1 MTEESLEIK
10 SSERHI
16 FLQKLAKIISFLSGF
31 VYIYSF
37 GYFLFVQAPKLA
49 ATYSEIEIGIP
60 TQLPFYIGVF
70 LGFALT
76 IRNFLY
82 AFYLHNKGR
91 KGELIKKSLVW

>member
-1 MTEESLEIK
+1 MTEESLQIQ

-70 LGFALT
+70 LGVVLT
-76 IRNFLY
+76 TTNFLY

-91 KGELIKKSLVW
+91 NGQIIKNALV